1 MWLCVRIIRCR
12 RMNTSHH
19 TFDIPPCHDCRCH
32 FSSRLKHLYN
42 DAHPTASS
50 HIPPPNGTGT
60 GYCRVQDRDHP
71 RGTVSCVQMCRS
83 AHGISAGILCEIV
96 IVFHSAVLTSLPPR
110 AAVWYS
116 TAACAGSEVVIHVHL
131 YRTVNF
137 CTVNEVS
144 DKNVSHSHR
153 GSIVVAV
160 THTRDHRMAI
170 WVHRPRRVDAQPQ
183 L

>member
-1 MWLCVRIIRCR
+1 M
-12 RMNTSHH
+12 
-19 TFDIPPCHDCRCH
+19 
-32 FSSRLKHLYN
+32 
-42 DAHPTASS
+42 
-50 HIPPPNGTGT
+50 
-60 GYCRVQDRDHP
+60 
-71 RGTVSCVQMCRS
+71 SCVQMCRS

-96 IVFHSAVLTSLPPR
+96 IVFHSAILTSLPPR

-137 CTVNEVS
+137 CTVHEVS